1 MRTLCIAVFEQA
13 SDVYFHLDL
22 LRATSCHSSNPPTF
36 FSYIGQNLE
45 QDNLA
50 LMSLMISVSGIRGI
64 VGESLTPKTLTAFAT
79 AFASWTIRR
88 HPEKKARI
96 VIGRDTR
103 PTGKAI
109 SDLVS
114 NTLLLCGCDVIDL
127 GIATTP
133 TVEIAVAAEEADAG
147 LIITASHNP
156 VAWNALKMLNHLG
169 EFLNAEEVEELLA
182 ITEKEQFVT
191 AHWDGIG
198 TIRHSEG
205 YDDYHIEKVVRLPCI
220 NPAAIAREQFKVLVD
235 CVEGAGF
242 SIVPKLCKRLG
253 IERVVQVACGGSG
266 LFPRNPEPV
275 EENLSATIAAL
286 QESGCDFALVV
297 DPDVDRLALL
307 CEDGSLFG
315 EEYTLVAC
323 ADFYLKHKPGAVA
336 NNLSS
341 SRALRDIADR
351 YGVACYSAK
360 VGEANVSEVM
370 KAKNAVI
377 GGEGNGGVIL
387 PELHYGRDALVG
399 IALIIQ
405 AFTLWRTLSRGGSL
419 SQFRR
424 TFPDY
429 FMSKQ
434 KIILGQ
440 REAESLEKIFTDIAL
455 HYPDAEANRLD
466 GLKLDFAD
474 SWVHLRPSNTEPIV
488 RIYAEAPS
496 KEQAEAL
503 ACALKE
509 GIETRCPGEKWD
521 E

>member
-1 MRTLCIAVFEQA
+1 
-13 SDVYFHLDL
+13 
-22 LRATSCHSSNPPTF
+22 
-36 FSYIGQNLE
+36 
-45 QDNLA
+45 
-50 LMSLMISVSGIRGI
+50 MSLMISVSGIRGI
-64 VGESLTPKTLTAFAT
+64 VGESLTPKNLTAFAT
-79 AFASWTIRR
+79 AFASWTIRQ
-88 HPEKKARI
+88 HPEKTARI
-96 VIGRDTR
+96 VLGRDTR

-114 NTLLLCGCDVIDL
+114 STLLLCGCHVIDL
-127 GIATTP
+127 GITTTP
-133 TVEIAVAAEEADAG
+133 TVEIAVAAEQADAG

-156 VAWNALKMLNHLG
+156 VPWNALKMLNHLG
-169 EFLNAEEVEELLA
+169 EFLNAEEVAHLLDIA
-182 ITEKEQFVT
+182 EKEHFII
-191 AHWDGIG
+191 APWDAIG
-198 TIRHSEG
+198 TISSKNG
-205 YDDYHIEKVVRLPCI
+205 YDDYHIDQVLQLPCI
-220 NPAAIAREQFKVLVD
+220 NPSSIAREKFKVLVD

-253 IERVVQVACGGSG
+253 IKSIVQVACGGTG

-275 EENLSATIAAL
+275 EENLSGTIAAL

-341 SRALRDIADR
+341 SRALRDIANR

-370 KAKNAVI
+370 KEKHAVI

-399 IALIIQ
+399 IALLIQ
-405 AFTLWRTLSRGGSL
+405 AFTLWRTSNPGGSL
-419 SQFRR
+419 SQFRK

-434 KIILGQ
+434 KIVLGQ
-440 REAESLEKIFTDIAL
+440 GERDLLGKIFTDIAL
-455 HYPDAEANRLD
+455 HYHDAQANRLD

-496 KEQAEAL
+496 KERAEKL
-503 ACALKE
+503 AFELKLD
-509 GIETRCPGEKWD
+509 IATRCSGNKKHE
-521 E
+521 

>member
-1 MRTLCIAVFEQA
+1 
-13 SDVYFHLDL
+13 
-22 LRATSCHSSNPPTF
+22 
-36 FSYIGQNLE
+36 
-45 QDNLA
+45 
-50 LMSLMISVSGIRGI
+50 MSLMISVSGIRGV
-64 VGESLTPKTLTAFAT
+64 VGESLTPKNLTAFAM
-79 AFASWTIRR
+79 AFASWTLRR
-88 HPEKKARI
+88 NLEKKARI

-133 TVEIAVAAEEADAG
+133 TVEIAVAAEQADAG

-156 VAWNALKMLNHLG
+156 VPWNALKMLNHLG
-169 EFLNAEEVEELLA
+169 EFLNAEEVSKLLDIA
-182 ITEKEQFVT
+182 EKEQFFP
-191 AHWDGIG
+191 ARWDAIG
-198 TIRHSEG
+198 AISHKNG
-205 YDDYHIEKVVRLPCI
+205 YDEYHIDKVLQLPCI
-220 NPAAIAREQFKVLVD
+220 DPALIAREKFKVLVD

-242 SIVPKLCKRLG
+242 SIVPRLCERLG
-253 IERVVQVACGGSG
+253 IESVVQVACGGTG
-266 LFPRNPEPV
+266 LFPRNPEPI
-275 EENLSATIAAL
+275 EENLSETITAL
-286 QESGCDFALVV
+286 QKSGCDFALVV

-307 CEDGSLFG
+307 CEDGTLFG

-323 ADFYLKHKPGAVA
+323 ADFYLKHKLGAVA

-341 SRALRDIADR
+341 SRALRDVAHR

-370 KAKNAVI
+370 KEKHVVI

-399 IALIIQ
+399 IALIVQ
-405 AFTLWRTLSRGGSL
+405 AFTFWRSENNRGTL

-424 TFPDY
+424 QFPDY

-434 KIILGQ
+434 KIVLNHAD
-440 REAESLEKIFTDIAL
+440 REALDSIFTDIERL
-455 HYPDAEANRLD
+455 YHTAEANRLD
-466 GLKLDFAD
+466 GLKLDFSN

-496 KEQAEAL
+496 KEEAEAL
-503 ACALKE
+503 ASELKHE
-509 GIETRCPGEKWD
+509 IEKRGSGIKKHD
-521 E
+521 

>member
-1 MRTLCIAVFEQA
+1 
-13 SDVYFHLDL
+13 
-22 LRATSCHSSNPPTF
+22 
-36 FSYIGQNLE
+36 
-45 QDNLA
+45 
-50 LMSLMISVSGIRGI
+50 MSLMISVSGIRGV
-64 VGESLTPKTLTAFAT
+64 VGESLTPKNLTAFAM
-79 AFASWTIRR
+79 AFAALMFRQRERLGGSPTGQR
-88 HPEKKARI
+88 PKI

-133 TVEIAVAAEEADAG
+133 TVEIAVPGERADGG

-156 VAWNALKMLNHLG
+156 VAWNALKMLNHQG
-169 EFLNAEEVEELLA
+169 EFLSATDVDELLA
-182 ITEKEQFVT
+182 IADEELFVT
-191 AHWDGIG
+191 AHWDSIG
-198 TIRHSEG
+198 TLSGNEL
-205 YDDYHIEKVVRLPCI
+205 YDTLHIKQVLALPCI
-220 NPAAIAREQFKVLVD
+220 DTAAIAKEQFRVLVD
-235 CVEGAGF
+235 AVEGAGS
-242 SIVPKLCKRLG
+242 SIIPELCRELG
-253 IERVVQVACGGSG
+253 IKSIIEVACGGSG
-266 LFPRNPEPV
+266 LFPRNPEPI
-275 EENLSATIAAL
+275 EENLASTIAAL
-286 QESGCDFALVV
+286 KKSNCDFALIV

-323 ADFYLKHKPGAVA
+323 ADFYLKHHSGPVV

-341 SRALRDIADR
+341 SRALRDIAAKYR
-351 YGVACYSAK
+351 VSCYSAK
-360 VGEANVSEVM
+360 VGEANVSAMMKEVQ
-370 KAKNAVI
+370 AVI

-399 IALIIQ
+399 IALIVQ
-405 AFTLWRTLSRGGSL
+405 AFTLWRIEHQGGTL

-424 TFPDY
+424 HFPDY
-429 FMSKQ
+429 VMSKQ
-434 KIILGQ
+434 KIELGSTS
-440 REAESLEKIFTDIAL
+440 RAALATLLTDISS
-455 HYPDAEANRLD
+455 YYQSAEASWLD

-496 KEQAEAL
+496 QERAEAL
-503 ACALKE
+503 ASELKSAIE
-509 GIETRCPGEKWD
+509 QRVAASGGIGEH